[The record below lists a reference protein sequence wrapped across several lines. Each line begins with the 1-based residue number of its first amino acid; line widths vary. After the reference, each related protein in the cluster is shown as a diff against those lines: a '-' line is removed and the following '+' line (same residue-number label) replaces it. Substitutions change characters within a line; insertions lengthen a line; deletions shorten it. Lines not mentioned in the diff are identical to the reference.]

1 MSAFAYLLISSVRIL
16 IRKIRNITDLAW
28 GGTLEYI
35 LILNVML
42 YFKILL
48 KFKNITQSLTWGK

>member
-1 MSAFAYLLISSVRIL
+1 MLMNNVIDKTVSAFAYLLISSVRIL
-16 IRKIRNITDLAW
+16 TRKIRNITDLDW

-42 YFKILL
+42 CF
-48 KFKNITQSLTWGK
+48 